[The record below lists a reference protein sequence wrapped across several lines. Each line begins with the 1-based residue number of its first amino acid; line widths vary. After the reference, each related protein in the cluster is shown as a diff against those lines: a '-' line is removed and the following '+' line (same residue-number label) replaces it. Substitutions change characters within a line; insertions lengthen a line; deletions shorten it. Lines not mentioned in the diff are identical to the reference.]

1 MVMETVCMTLSYA
14 FKYVRKSALQTYES
28 MDAKEAFMYI
38 IFVK

>member
-1 MVMETVCMTLSYA
+1 MVMKTVWMSGSYE